1 MINSDHEPVGGFLRE
16 RSPHYGGDNGMRQ
29 ARPARL
35 NTVIEQLSSE
45 DYFIYDPDTG
55 QQEFEP
61 DSAQWFAWLAE
72 RPSFHFTSKHG
83 HFSARREKKH
93 RGGVYWYAYLRAYNH
108 RYKRYLGT
116 AAMLTL
122 AKLEQTARVLHEEAL
137 GAIADNEVL
146 NTPSLKPTPEGLTIG
161 SLLFRWHDEVLMVKT
176 PTGSHFLNKTQ
187 AAELLGYLYDRR
199 GAMLK
204 KFR

>member
-1 MINSDHEPVGGFLRE
+1 
-16 RSPHYGGDNGMRQ
+16 MRQ

-83 HFSARREKKH
+83 HFSARREKKQ
-93 RGGVYWYAYLRAYNH
+93 RGDIYWYAYLRAYHH

-116 AAMLTL
+116 TATLTL
-122 AKLEQTARVLHEEAL
+122 AKLEQTARALHEEAL
-137 GAIADNEVL
+137 GAIPDKEVL
-146 NTPSLKPTPEGLTIG
+146 NTSASQQVPEELTLG
-161 SLLFRWHDEVLMVKT
+161 PLTFRWHEEVLRIKT
-176 PTGSHFLNKTQ
+176 P
-187 AAELLGYLYDRR
+187 
-199 GAMLK
+199 
-204 KFR
+204 